1 MESRKMVP
9 WTYSQSRTNLFLY
22 TTTILQFVSQHGQY
36 SCQTGSSLQCS
47 AFISLSSILWK
58 SMWNRYKKCEEPSL
72 TTIKMCCIC
81 RLLQISTHFSPILF
95 FLDTFKRKSQTSYY
109 YHHSQQRL
117 QCESENKQT
126 LFYFIMLRWR
136 AHLTK

>member
-9 WTYSQSRTNLFLY
+9 WTYSQSRSNLFLY

-72 TTIKMCCIC
+72 TTIKIC
-81 RLLQISTHFSPILF
+81 AVFVVCFKFLLISLPFFSFLTHSKGNHRHHIIIITPNTDFSVNLK
-95 FLDTFKRKSQTSYY
+95 T
-109 YHHSQQRL
+109 
-117 QCESENKQT
+117 NKH
-126 LFYFIMLRWR
+126 YFIL
-136 AHLTK
+136 